1 MATNVK
7 SLGIRYP
14 FTNESLTKTFIDLDY
29 DMGDVVKSELMHL
42 IFTPKGQR
50 IRNPEFGTRLIN
62 FIFSPNDND
71 TWGDVKQEIKEA
83 VSKFMPSV
91 NLTDINVYQEDTYGL
106 IAKIDY
112 TVDNGSTISQQ
123 TITTRL

>member
-1 MATNVK
+1 MANSK

-106 IAKIDY
+106 IARIDY

>member
-1 MATNVK
+1 MANSK

-14 FTNESLTKTFIDLDY
+14 FTNESLAKTFIDLDY

-91 NLTDINVYQEDTYGL
+91 NLTNISVYQEDTYGL
-106 IAKIDY
+106 IARIDY
-112 TVDNGSTISQQ
+112 TVDNGSTISEQ

>member
-1 MATNVK
+1 MANSK

-91 NLTDINVYQEDTYGL
+91 NLTDINVYQED
-106 IAKIDY
+106 
-112 TVDNGSTISQQ
+112 
-123 TITTRL
+123 RLYRR

>member
-1 MATNVK
+1 MANSK

-14 FTNESLTKTFIDLDY
+14 FTNESLAKTFIDLDY

-91 NLTDINVYQEDTYGL
+91 NLTNINVYQEDTYGL
-106 IAKIDY
+106 IARIDY
-112 TVDNGSTISQQ
+112 TVDNGSTISEQ

>member
-1 MATNVK
+1 
-7 SLGIRYP
+7 
-14 FTNESLTKTFIDLDY
+14 
-29 DMGDVVKSELMHL
+29 MGDVVKSELMHL

-91 NLTDINVYQEDTYGL
+91 NLTNISVYQEDTYGL
-106 IAKIDY
+106 IARIDY
-112 TVDNGSTISQQ
+112 TVDNGSTISEQ